1 LHTTFCSTYK
11 TVYGRRLQNEQW
23 CVCCVCVSRLVA
35 PVECTLEPVVCTP
48 RPAPPTRQ
56 CMAVGCRMNSGVYV
70 VCVSRLVALVE
81 YTLGPVVCTPRPA
94 PPTRQCMAVGC
105 RMDSG
110 VYVLCVSRLV
120 EPVECTLEP
129 AVCTKTYS
137 TYKIVR
143 DGKPAQASAN
153 GTFCVGVK
161 RL

>member
-1 LHTTFCSTYK
+1 M
-11 TVYGRRLQNEQW
+11 
-23 CVCCVCVSRLVA
+23 CVCVCVLAEGWRRTCGMHVVCVSRLVA
-35 PVECTLEPVVCTP
+35 PVECTL
-48 RPAPPTRQ
+48 
-56 CMAVGCRMNSGVYV
+56 G
-70 VCVSRLVALVE
+70 L
-81 YTLGPVVCTPRPA
+81 VVCTPRPA